1 MKFYV
6 LVLIFFAVL
15 AATRPCFVSSRILQS
30 PTKTEKTTHEPIK
43 ELHHL
48 IASMTTEKVNTE
60 YKMMRNRILVDSQF
74 HTMTSGPSSRG
85 SGH

>member
-6 LVLIFFAVL
+6 LVLVFFAVF

-30 PTKTEKTTHEPIK
+30 PTKTEKTSHEPIK
-43 ELHHL
+43 DVQHL
-48 IASMTTEKVNTE
+48 KASMTTEKINTE
-60 YKMMRNRILVDSQF
+60 YTMMKNRILVDSQF
-74 HTMTSGPSSRG
+74 HTMTSGPSRRG